1 MYDVMLITHSW
12 LRWLV
17 LGTGVAVLIG
27 SAIGLMKSTEW
38 SKRDSAIQASWVG
51 FMDLNMLLGIGLYAG
66 VSPITKAAFQDM
78 GSAMGDATLRFFA
91 VEHLMMMLLA
101 VIVAHVG
108 RVLTKK
114 RERKHRISLI
124 SAVISMLLL
133 LAGIPWPF
141 MHDRPLFRLGM

>member
-1 MYDVMLITHSW
+1 MYDVMLIAHSW

-17 LGTGVAVLIG
+17 LGAGVAVLIG
-27 SAIGLMKSTEW
+27 SAIGLATSAEW
-38 SKRDSAIQASWVG
+38 SKRDNAVQAAWVG
-51 FMDLNMLLGIGLYAG
+51 FMDLQMLLGIGLYAG

-91 VEHLMMMLLA
+91 VEHLMLMVLA

-114 RERKHRISLI
+114 RERKHRIALI
-124 SAVISMLLL
+124 TQVIALLVL

-141 MHDRPLFRLGM
+141 MHDRPLFRLAM